1 MRYIDG
7 MPGRPERSEA
17 HASYFP
23 YIDQVEGDDPVAVL
37 RDQLK
42 DWPATLEGISDK
54 RSLLR
59 YAPDK
64 WSIRQMLNHVSDN
77 ERSFAFRAL
86 WFARGFDAPLPGFD
100 QDIAA
105 AGAEADRAPWSAH
118 VEEFRRVRKATI
130 SLFENLP
137 PEGWSRGGVANG
149 NYVTVRA
156 LAFIMA
162 GHTAHHRRVLEE
174 KYLNAGK

>member
-1 MRYIDG
+1 
-7 MPGRPERSEA
+7 MPARPERSEA
-17 HASYFP
+17 HASYFT

-42 DWPATLEGISDK
+42 DWPAALESISDEG
-54 RSLLR
+54 SLSR

-64 WSIRQMLNHVSDN
+64 WSMRQMLNHVSDN
-77 ERSFAFRAL
+77 ERAFAFRVL

-105 AGAEADRAPWSAH
+105 AGAEADRVPWGAH
-118 VEEFRRVRKATI
+118 VEEFRRVRRATI
-130 SLFENLP
+130 SLLENLP
-137 PEGWSRGGVANG
+137 EEAWSRGGVANG

-162 GHTAHHRRVLEE
+162 GHTAHHRRVMEE
-174 KYLNAGK
+174 KYLNGGK

>member
-1 MRYIDG
+1 M
-7 MPGRPERSEA
+7 
-17 HASYFP
+17 
-23 YIDQVEGDDPVAVL
+23 EGDDPVAVL

-42 DWPATLEGISDK
+42 DWPAALESISDEG
-54 RSLLR
+54 SLSR

-64 WSIRQMLNHVSDN
+64 WSMRQMLNHVSDN
-77 ERSFAFRAL
+77 ERAFAFRVL

-105 AGAEADRAPWSAH
+105 AGAEADRVPWGAH
-118 VEEFRRVRKATI
+118 VEEFRRVRRATI

-137 PEGWSRGGVANG
+137 EEAWSRGGVANG

-162 GHTAHHRRVLEE
+162 GHTAHHRRVMEE
-174 KYLNAGK
+174 KYLNGGK